1 MNDCSISFLMG
12 MTITCSICF
21 LMGMNDSYFFVVD
34 EYDFSIFFGGYYFQ
48 RTLTNIDAEFDTSLQ
63 QNLIIL
69 T

>member
-1 MNDCSISFLMG
+1 MG
-12 MTITCSICF
+12 MTITCSMCF
-21 LMGMNDSYFFVVD
+21 LMGMNDPYFFVVD
-34 EYDFSIFFGGYYFQ
+34 EYDFLIFFWGYYFQ